1 MMWRMTHNGWCI
13 LRLLAQVLLCYG
25 SDVLKVKYD
34 AKAVKNTNG
43 VYTLLAA
50 VYFIPVS
57 TFSNIKLNSVGFSII
72 G

>member
-1 MMWRMTHNGWCI
+1 MDRNRLKLKIVSNRPEI
-13 LRLLAQVLLCYG
+13 LISKIKNRHYTVVSPGLSEYPLAP
-25 SDVLKVKYD
+25 
-34 AKAVKNTNG
+34 TE
-43 VYTLLAA
+43 LAA